1 MPTVSDDEN
10 KHIILPSDVMCSFAV
25 ERLTGASCD
34 RFAIPAAQ
42 APATLPA
49 TLRFGHQQIGAG
61 LAARK
66 VFNFTTA
73 RQREKFFKSE
83 SRGNGRT
90 IFTFHT
96 RAAARENF

>member
-1 MPTVSDDEN
+1 MPTVSDDEY

-49 TLRFGHQQIGAG
+49 TLRPPTDRRIGAG
-61 LAARK
+61 
-66 VFNFTTA
+66 
-73 RQREKFFKSE
+73 KSGV
-83 SRGNGRT
+83 SGKS
-90 IFTFHT
+90 
-96 RAAARENF
+96 